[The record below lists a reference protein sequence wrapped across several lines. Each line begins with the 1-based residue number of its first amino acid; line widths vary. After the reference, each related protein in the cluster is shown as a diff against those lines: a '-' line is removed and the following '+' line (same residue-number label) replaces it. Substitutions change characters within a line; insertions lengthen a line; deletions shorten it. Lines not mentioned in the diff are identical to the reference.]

1 MVTGETRPDT
11 SRRDYGRVV
20 SKYFVVVD
28 DIMEA
33 GAIRQP
39 DFPAAAD
46 GLRLVADQLALCPNL
61 PALDAGAEL
70 MRRMDLMLEQQR
82 LLNEKF
88 DDLDRKMNIS

>member
-1 MVTGETRPDT
+1 
-11 SRRDYGRVV
+11 
-20 SKYFVVVD
+20 
-28 DIMEA
+28 
-33 GAIRQP
+33 
-39 DFPAAAD
+39 
-46 GLRLVADQLALCPNL
+46 L